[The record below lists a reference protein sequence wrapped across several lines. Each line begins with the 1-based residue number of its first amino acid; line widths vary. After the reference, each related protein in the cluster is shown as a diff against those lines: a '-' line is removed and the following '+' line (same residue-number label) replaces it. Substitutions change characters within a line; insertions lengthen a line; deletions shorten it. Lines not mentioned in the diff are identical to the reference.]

1 MRNAILLTV
10 VLSVLPLALDAQ
22 WTNHYP
28 LADGFNHHVYLEGFE
43 LPVMNSGP
51 MDPAP
56 SPDGRHIAFSAKGW
70 LWLLD
75 VSSGTARRLTSS
87 ANMDSRPEW
96 SSSGGRIAFLRD
108 SGSHLSI
115 VLLDLESGRER
126 LLVDTE
132 AIHLD
137 PVFSADENHV
147 YYASSEG
154 GTLELWRVSVDS
166 LEREPVTTSDEVL
179 RRPIRRRPI
188 PVDGDASILFLN
200 KQSSWDSIA
209 LLDTRSGTITTLLE
223 DRITAQ
229 SDLALSPDGNY
240 LAYTWPYDGGW
251 ELRLLALA
259 EPNTSVLLTRSR
271 GLPLAP
277 AFSHDGQ
284 WIYFAESN
292 DEERAELRR
301 IRAAGGPV
309 ETLSINK
316 WDWGVPT
323 GRLVIRSEN
332 RGQRVPVRVNVLD
345 ASGHPVIPETGAV
358 RSEGQH
364 GRVFFYSDG
373 KIELI
378 APAGRVTISV
388 VHGFETAE
396 RVEIVEVRPDLTT
409 RVTLET
415 VHLWDASAH
424 GWFAGDNHFH
434 LNYGGTYRLEP
445 EDILP
450 DLRAEGIDV
459 AYPLLAN
466 LHNRF
471 LQQGLWGW
479 EYSDGPIIRFGQEV
493 RSHFLG
499 HLQLLGVGELFWPW
513 VWGPGY
519 QVYSG
524 DDRPNAVALRHARAQ
539 GGLGGYVHP
548 LEVENP
554 LTPETASSVP
564 IGFVADAVL
573 GEVDVIE
580 LGCLWSDEIGT
591 AALWHQILNLG
602 IPLAASAGSD
612 VMNNYYRTMA
622 IGASRVYVKPTGD
635 LTAESYLDALKKGR
649 SFVSTGPMLEF
660 EVGGMEP
667 GQVTMS
673 DEDIV
678 SWTLSVHSALPY
690 DRVQIFVNG
699 TAIQTLEGSPEA
711 GSRHYEGSVTV
722 PPGGWITARVL
733 GRNSGWPALDSY
745 LYAETS
751 PVWFGAVGSTDPDA
765 LHGSAETLLMVLD
778 VSEAALREGYG
789 EAPIPDLLE
798 HFAQARSRLRTMAGA
813 QQSADPS
820 AERRQ

>member
-1 MRNAILLTV
+1 
-10 VLSVLPLALDAQ
+10 
-22 WTNHYP
+22 
-28 LADGFNHHVYLEGFE
+28 
-43 LPVMNSGP
+43 
-51 MDPAP
+51 
-56 SPDGRHIAFSAKGW
+56 
-70 LWLLD
+70 
-75 VSSGTARRLTSS
+75 
-87 ANMDSRPEW
+87 
-96 SSSGGRIAFLRD
+96 
-108 SGSHLSI
+108 
-115 VLLDLESGRER
+115 
-126 LLVDTE
+126 
-132 AIHLD
+132 
-137 PVFSADENHV
+137 
-147 YYASSEG
+147 
-154 GTLELWRVSVDS
+154 
-166 LEREPVTTSDEVL
+166 
-179 RRPIRRRPI
+179 
-188 PVDGDASILFLN
+188 
-200 KQSSWDSIA
+200 
-209 LLDTRSGTITTLLE
+209 
-223 DRITAQ
+223 
-229 SDLALSPDGNY
+229 
-240 LAYTWPYDGGW
+240 
-251 ELRLLALA
+251 
-259 EPNTSVLLTRSR
+259 
-271 GLPLAP
+271 
-277 AFSHDGQ
+277 
-284 WIYFAESN
+284 
-292 DEERAELRR
+292 
-301 IRAAGGPV
+301 
-309 ETLSINK
+309 
-316 WDWGVPT
+316 
-323 GRLVIRSEN
+323 
-332 RGQRVPVRVNVLD
+332 VNVLD

-373 KIELI
+373 EIELL
-378 APAGRVTISV
+378 APAGKAVISV
-388 VHGFETAE
+388 VQGFETPE
-396 RVEIVEVRPDLTT
+396 RVEIVEVRPDDTT
-409 RVTLET
+409 RATLELER
-415 VHLWDASAH
+415 LWDASAH

-445 EDILP
+445 QDILP
-450 DLRAEGIDV
+450 DLRAEGVDV

-548 LEVENP
+548 LEVDNP

-580 LGCLWSDEIGT
+580 LGCLWSDEVGT

-602 IPLAASAGSD
+602 IPVAASAGSD

-622 IGASRVYVKPTGD
+622 IGASRVYVKPTAD

-649 SFVSTGPMLEF
+649 SFVSTGPLLEF

-667 GQVTMS
+667 GQVTKP
-673 DEDIV
+673 DADAV

-699 TAIQTLEGSPEA
+699 TAMQTLEGSPEA
-711 GSRHYEGSVTV
+711 GSRRYDGSVTV

-765 LHGSAETLLMVLD
+765 LRRSAETLLMVLD

-798 HFAQARSRLRTMAGA
+798 HFAQARSRLRAMAATPQDVGPPAA
-813 QQSADPS
+813 Q
-820 AERRQ
+820 R